1 MQTTIKKIIKMSG
14 TGLHSGVP
22 SNLIISPASAEYGIW
37 FRRVDISDCDNL
49 IPARYDAVSNTQL
62 CTRISNS
69 DGVEVSTI
77 EHLMAALAGT
87 GIHNAIIDVDGPE
100 IPIMDGSSAPFVSA
114 ILKAGIQKLNTPIRV
129 IRILEPVK
137 VVVDDCEV
145 SLSPSE
151 TLKMNFEIDFEEA
164 AIGFQEKKLNM
175 ANGSFVR
182 ELSNCRTFVRRSD
195 VDQVQSMELALGG
208 SLDNA
213 IVVDKDV
220 VLNPEGYRRKDEC
233 VGHKMLDALGDL
245 YLAGAPILGEYKGK
259 RAGHRATN
267 LLLHALFSQSHAWE
281 MVECPSHISHDL
293 PGADISWDDF
303 VQ

>member
-1 MQTTIKKIIKMSG
+1 MQTTIKKTIKLSG
-14 TGLHSGVP
+14 TGLHSGVS
-22 SNLIISPASAEYGIW
+22 SNLVISPASAEYGIW
-37 FRRVDISDCDNL
+37 FRRTDISDRDKL
-49 IPARYDAVSNTQL
+49 IQARYDAVSNTQL

-69 DGVEVSTI
+69 DDVEVSTI

-114 ILKAGIQKLNTPIRV
+114 ILKAGIQKLNSPIRV
-129 IRILEPVK
+129 IRILQPVK

-151 TLKMNFEIDFEEA
+151 TLKMDFEIDFEDE
-164 AIGFQEKKLNM
+164 AIGHQEKKLNM

-195 VDQVQSMELALGG
+195 VDHLQSMGLALGG

-220 VLNPEGYRRKDEC
+220 VLNPEGYRRSDEC

-267 LLLHALFSQSHAWE
+267 LLLHTLFTKTNAWE
-281 MVECPSHISHDL
+281 MVQCTNHVSHDL

>member
-1 MQTTIKKIIKMSG
+1 
-14 TGLHSGVP
+14 
-22 SNLIISPASAEYGIW
+22 
-37 FRRVDISDCDNL
+37 
-49 IPARYDAVSNTQL
+49 
-62 CTRISNS
+62 
-69 DGVEVSTI
+69 
-77 EHLMAALAGT
+77 
-87 GIHNAIIDVDGPE
+87 
-100 IPIMDGSSAPFVSA
+100 
-114 ILKAGIQKLNTPIRV
+114 
-129 IRILEPVK
+129 
-137 VVVDDCEV
+137 
-145 SLSPSE
+145 LSPSE
-151 TLKMNFEIDFEEA
+151 TLKMDFEIDFEDE
-164 AIGFQEKKLNM
+164 AIGHQEKKLNM

-195 VDQVQSMELALGG
+195 VDHLQSMGLALGG

-220 VLNPEGYRRKDEC
+220 VLNPEGYRRSDEC

-267 LLLHALFSQSHAWE
+267 LLLHTLFTQTNAWE
-281 MVECPSHISHDL
+281 MVQCPNHVSHDL

>member
-1 MQTTIKKIIKMSG
+1 MQTTIKKTIKLSG
-14 TGLHSGVP
+14 TGLHSGVS
-22 SNLIISPASAEYGIW
+22 SNLVISPASAEYGIW
-37 FRRVDISDCDNL
+37 FRRTDITDRDNL

-69 DGVEVSTI
+69 DDVEVSTI

-114 ILKAGIQKLNTPIRV
+114 ILKAVIQKLNSPIRV
-129 IRILEPVK
+129 IRILQPVK

-151 TLKMNFEIDFEEA
+151 TLKMDFEIDFEDE
-164 AIGFQEKKLNM
+164 AIGHQEKKLNM

-195 VDQVQSMELALGG
+195 VDHLQSMGLALGG

-220 VLNPEGYRRKDEC
+220 VLNPEGYRRSDEC

-245 YLAGAPILGEYKGK
+245 YLAGSPIIGYFYGNKS
-259 RAGHRATN
+259 GHHLN
-267 LLLHALFSQSHAWE
+267 NQLLRKLFSDKSNYE
-281 MVECPSHISHDL
+281 YLI
-293 PGADISWDDF
+293 
-303 VQ
+303 